1 MFFLKLPSSNP
12 SKIFTVAYSGL
23 DSMNTTGKLM
33 QAYFNYAYNPLYDF
47 TTGRLNHYHRL
58 QERCVDKL
66 ELKGKERVLCIG
78 VGTGNEILHILN
90 RNRNVSIVGVDYSH
104 TALQKAHR
112 KALAL
117 GKKIEL
123 LIMDARHLEFTDGS
137 FDKVLCIHV
146 MDFVQ
151 ENGKVT
157 DEILR
162 VLKPG
167 GQFVI
172 TYPSAK
178 EGPRLGINLVKG
190 GIHHSVNSRKDHI
203 RSILRLLAQML
214 VGFVYLPLL
223 CRPKQKSYSRS
234 QLEAVLTQSITGDC
248 QIEEDTVYQDFIVYG
263 KK

>member
-12 SKIFTVAYSGL
+12 SMIFTAAYSGL

-66 ELKGKERVLCIG
+66 ELKDKERVLCIG
-78 VGTGNEILHILN
+78 VGTGNEIPHILH
-90 RNRNVSIVGVDYSH
+90 RNRNVSIVGVDYSD
-104 TALQKAHR
+104 TALQKASE

-123 LIMDARHLEFTDGS
+123 LIMDARHLEFTAGS

-157 DEILR
+157 GEILR

-178 EGPRLGINLVKG
+178 EGPRLGISLLSDS
-190 GIHHSVNSRKDHI
+190 IRHSINSGKHRV
-203 RSILRLLAQML
+203 RALWECLAQML
-214 VGFVYLPLL
+214 AGFVYLPLL
-223 CRPKQKSYSRS
+223 FRPKQKSYSRS
-234 QLEAVLTQSITGDC
+234 ELEAMLTRSATGDC
-248 QIEEDTVYQDFIVYG
+248 QIEEDTIYQDFIVYG